1 MALDEQVRG
10 KRARYNGYRSFQY
23 LEAGVDYAEFKLARE
38 VDRVPSR
45 RVEVSSE
52 QETRV
57 QRLLEECLVISL
69 HDHAFVV
76 PDNPEQIFEYRRA
89 GRDWTGYEG
98 LAVSG
103 MDAIF
108 DCLMDGTACIT
119 SKAGWKWEDI
129 IWDLGMRLSDI
140 AHQDML
146 IRAEVTADILRAKQ
160 NDQIAFIPSLEAA
173 TPIENEVDRLD
184 ILYGLGIRSSGIAYS
199 EANTLGCGLR
209 EQHDGGLTEF
219 GRAAVQ
225 RMNKLGI
232 AIDVSHSGDQTSL
245 DTIEVSQQPIFI
257 THAGARSLW
266 PTKRMKPDEVLKKC
280 AEKGGVIGIEAAPHT
295 TLTREHRTHS
305 IESFMHHFEYCVE
318 FMGIDHVAF
327 GPDTLFGDHV
337 ALHHAFARQLSIKSA
352 HGSED
357 FSQVEYVDGV
367 ENPGEEFP
375 NIVRW
380 LVKHNYSDDDI
391 RKVLGENIMRV
402 LRQVWWK

>member
-1 MALDEQVRG
+1 MVQLGA
-10 KRARYNGYRSFQY
+10 KRKTYTGYRSFQY
-23 LEAGVDYAEFKLARE
+23 LESGVDYTEFKLAKE

-45 RVEVSSE
+45 PVEVSSE
-52 QETRV
+52 QEARV
-57 QRLLEECLVISL
+57 QKLLEENLVVSL

-76 PDNPEQIFEYRRA
+76 PEDVDQIFEYRRA

-103 MDAIF
+103 IDAIF

-119 SKAGWKWEDI
+119 SKAGWKWDDI

-140 AHQDML
+140 AHQDMV
-146 IRAEVTADILRAKQ
+146 IRAECIADILRAKQ
-160 NDQIAFIPSLEAA
+160 NGQIAFIPSLEAA
-173 TPIENEVDRLD
+173 TPIENELDRLD

-209 EQHDGGLTEF
+209 EQSDGRLTEF
-219 GRAAVQ
+219 GRSAVT

-245 DTIEVSQQPIFI
+245 DTIEVSSKPIFI
-257 THAGARSLW
+257 THAGARALW
-266 PTKRMKPDEVLKKC
+266 PTRRMKPDSVLTKC
-280 AEKGGVIGIEAAPHT
+280 ADRGGVIGIEAAPHT
-295 TLTREHRTHS
+295 TLTNEHPLHS
-305 IESFMHHFEYCVE
+305 IESFMQHFEYCVDL
-318 FMGIDHVAF
+318 MGIDHVAF

-352 HGSED
+352 HGSQE
-357 FSQVEYVDGV
+357 FQEVEFVDGI
-367 ENPGEEFP
+367 ENPAEEFP

-380 LVKHNYSDDDI
+380 LVKHNYTDDDI
-391 RKVLGENIMRV
+391 SKVLGGNIMRV
-402 LRQVWWK
+402 LHEVWWK

>member
-1 MALDEQVRG
+1 MALDEQTRS
-10 KRARYNGYRSFQY
+10 KRKQYTGYRSFEY
-23 LEAGVDYAEFKLARE
+23 LEAGTDYTEFKLARE

-45 RVEVSSE
+45 QVEVTAA
-52 QETRV
+52 QEVRV
-57 QRLLEECLVISL
+57 QHLLDECLVVSL

-76 PDNPEQIFEYRRA
+76 PENPEQIFEYRRA
-89 GRDWTGYEG
+89 GRDWTGYAG

-103 MDAIF
+103 IDAIF

-119 SKAGWKWEDI
+119 SKAGWKWDDI

-146 IRAEVTADILRAKQ
+146 IRAETTVDIVRAKQ
-160 NDQIAFIPSLEAA
+160 NGQIAFIPSLEAA
-173 TPIENEVDRLD
+173 TPIENELDRLD

-209 EQHDGGLTEF
+209 EQNDGGLTEF
-219 GRAAVQ
+219 GRAAVV

-232 AIDVSHSGDQTSL
+232 AIDISHSGDQTSL
-245 DTIEVSQQPIFI
+245 DTIEVSRKPIFI
-257 THAGARSLW
+257 THAGARGLW
-266 PTKRMKPDEVLKKC
+266 PTRRMKPDEVLTRC
-280 AEKGGVIGIEAAPHT
+280 ALKGGVIGIEAAPHT
-295 TLTREHRTHS
+295 TLTREHPRHS
-305 IESFMHHFEYCVE
+305 IDSFMQHFEYCVDLL
-318 FMGIDHVAF
+318 GIDHVAF

-352 HGSED
+352 HGAQE
-357 FSQVEYVDGV
+357 FQEVEFVDGV
-367 ENPGEEFP
+367 ENPSEEFP

-391 RKVLGENIMRV
+391 RKALGDNIMRV
-402 LRQVWWK
+402 LREVWWK